1 MASPRY
7 GIPTTAQRGT
17 AHDALERMRGRR
29 FIAFGNPGVGKS
41 TLLNAFFGGTAA
53 FTSGVSFG
61 GGLTRGMQWR
71 TTKQGIAL
79 CDTPGLAD
87 AAMYKECA
95 AEISKALRQEEPFS
109 FFFVVRLE
117 AGRVVNE
124 DATTMKAVLEALGQ
138 EVAYGVVFNKVSEK
152 MLATMKETD
161 KRKVELVLC
170 NQLPCKP
177 QGFCYLPALEN
188 LDCASVEAGGS
199 YASLLAEAPLDLLVF
214 MKTLR
219 ENRVNTSK
227 VKAVESDNAK
237 FQKEAAKMQ
246 EEADAQRREVA
257 ECLVRMMLMMAEH
270 EKDTA
275 AKAAEHEAE
284 LDALRRKAEEDR
296 KEAERQE
303 WLEYQRKKQAS
314 AEQQR
319 RIKELEGQKLEL
331 NRCVASHG
339 RRSSGSGCCIS

>member
-246 EEADAQRREVA
+246 EEAEALRREVA
-257 ECLVRMMLMMAEH
+257 EGQGRMMRMMAEH
-270 EKDTA
+270 KKDTA
-275 AKAAEHEAE
+275 AMAKKHKAK
-284 LDALRRKAEEDR
+284 LRTVKWNARKGQM
-296 KEAERQE
+296 EAERRLQDQHRE
-303 WLEYQRKKQAS
+303 HAS
-314 AEQQR
+314 ATQQ
-319 RIKELEGQKLEL
+319 RIKELERQKYEL
-331 NRCVASHG
+331 NRRRTTHG
-339 RRSSGSGCCIS
+339 NRSGSGCCIS